1 MGMISHRLGQPLP
14 ASRIREQVQG
24 HPLLAERFASFCDH
38 LSCNGI
44 DPEQTHA
51 TLGPWLA
58 MDPVQ
63 ERFLDN
69 PAANALITRSY
80 REPFVVPQID

>member
-1 MGMISHRLGQPLP
+1 M
-14 ASRIREQVQG
+14 
-24 HPLLAERFASFCDH
+24 SFCDH
-38 LSCNGI
+38 LSRNGV
-44 DPEQTHA
+44 DLEQTHA

-69 PAANALITRSY
+69 PTANVLITRVY

>member
-1 MGMISHRLGQPLP
+1 
-14 ASRIREQVQG
+14 
-24 HPLLAERFASFCDH
+24 
-38 LSCNGI
+38 
-44 DPEQTHA
+44 
-51 TLGPWLA
+51 

-69 PAANALITRSY
+69 PAANALITRPY